1 MKGYEIF
8 EELLR
13 KKGVKIADVVKATGM
28 TPATIYDWKAGR
40 YRPKDDKR
48 KMIADYFGVTLEY
61 LDTGKDDAG
70 NELPAYYLDQEAAEI
85 AQELY
90 DRPELKVLFRT
101 TQRVSP
107 EDLKVV
113 QAMVDKLA
121 KRDDD

>member
-8 EELLR
+8 EELLH

-70 NELPAYYLDQEAAEI
+70 NELPAYTNCLHIIWIKRLPKLHKSYMIDQN
-85 AQELY
+85 
-90 DRPELKVLFRT
+90 
-101 TQRVSP
+101 
-107 EDLKVV
+107 
-113 QAMVDKLA
+113 
-121 KRDDD
+121 

>member
-8 EELLR
+8 EELLN
-13 KKGVKIADVVKATGM
+13 KKGVRIADVVKATGI

-48 KMIADYFGVTLEY
+48 KIIADYFGVSLEY
-61 LDTGKDDAG
+61 LDTGKDKEG
-70 NELPAYYLDQEAAEI
+70 NELPAYYLDPEAAEI

-101 TQRVSP
+101 SQKVSP

-121 KRDDD
+121 RIDDE

>member
-70 NELPAYYLDQEAAEI
+70 I